1 EVSFCGQATLVIDRS
16 AAALVLPGG
25 DVVYRAGAA
34 DARLQQPSDAARS
47 VRVATPSG
55 LVAQPLRGGAA
66 TVREADGVP
75 AAPVRVG
82 ACAFGAWA
90 GTGRVLRGGP
100 GTDRGVDEDLAGS
113 GGRPAV
119 RGNRRGGLRHRG
131 GGGILGA

>member
-25 DVVYRAGAA
+25 DVVDLARAA

-47 VRVATPSG
+47 VLVATPSG

-82 ACAFGAWA
+82 ACAFGAWS
-90 GTGRVLRGGP
+90 GTGRVLRDCP
-100 GTDRGVDEDLAGS
+100 GTDRDVDEYLEGADGELA
-113 GGRPAV
+113 
-119 RGNRRGGLRHRG
+119 
-131 GGGILGA
+131 